1 MFFQQFA
8 FGGFEQ
14 LLSLFTLNRLG
25 MNASSNSAL
34 FVYIGV
40 IVVMVQ
46 GYFVGKWSR
55 KFGDRWLI
63 LMGLIVLGIGLAM
76 SAVTPKIPVPWYS
89 QEAVTEELQQWCPP
103 TR

>member
-1 MFFQQFA
+1 MITALRRPEIGFLLVLIFFQQFA
-8 FGGFEQ
+8 FGGCEQ
-14 LLSLFTLNRLG
+14 FLSLFTLNRLG
-25 MNASSNSAL
+25 MNDSSNSAL

-63 LMGLIVLGIGLAM
+63 LMGLVM
-76 SAVTPKIPVPWYS
+76 YRVDPVCYNP
-89 QEAVTEELQQWCPP
+89 
-103 TR
+103 